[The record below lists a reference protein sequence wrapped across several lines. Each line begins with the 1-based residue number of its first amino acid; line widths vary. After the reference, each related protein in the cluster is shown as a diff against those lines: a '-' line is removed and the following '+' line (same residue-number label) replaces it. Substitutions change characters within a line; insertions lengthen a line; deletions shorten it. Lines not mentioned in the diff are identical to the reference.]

1 MRVREEQ
8 PVWHGQGSGFDE
20 SLQKAWTDIKKAPIG
35 QALGKITFP
44 TGKLSVQSVELFGK
58 SVMFD
63 SHCSLWAQ
71 IEPILKAVF
80 LAFWAL
86 LSVRVFLSA

>member
-1 MRVREEQ
+1 MKNNPFGTDKV
-8 PVWHGQGSGFDE
+8 PGFDE
-20 SLQKAWTDIKKAPIG
+20 SLQKAWTDIESPDWSGPG
-35 QALGKITFP
+35 QDHVSDREVVQF
-44 TGKLSVQSVELFGK
+44 QSVELFGK

>member
-1 MRVREEQ
+1 
-8 PVWHGQGSGFDE
+8 
-20 SLQKAWTDIKKAPIG
+20 
-35 QALGKITFP
+35 
-44 TGKLSVQSVELFGK
+44 
-58 SVMFD
+58 MFD